1 MIDTCAYRVVTYSE
15 LGVTEWQPTVGLQIG
30 RFAVRQLQPGELLCD
45 GRDTFR
51 VVARFIVDHV
61 PSGHGLIG
69 TMRFEDAVMIA
80 DDVSRFAVADPDA
93 GHIEQALEQIGP
105 ELLDW
110 LRSCSKRG
118 EFGPFRQWQ
127 AKRAVSA

>member
-1 MIDTCAYRVVTYSE
+1 MINTCAYLGVTYSE

-30 RFAVRQLQPGELLCD
+30 RFAVRELRPNELLCD
-45 GRDTFR
+45 GRDTF
-51 VVARFIVDHV
+51 VARFIVDHV

-69 TMRFEDAVMIA
+69 TMRLEDAIVIA
-80 DDVSRFAVADPDA
+80 DDVSRFAVTDPDA
-93 GHIEQALEQIGP
+93 GHIEQALKQIGP

-118 EFGPFRQWQ
+118 EFAPFRQWQ